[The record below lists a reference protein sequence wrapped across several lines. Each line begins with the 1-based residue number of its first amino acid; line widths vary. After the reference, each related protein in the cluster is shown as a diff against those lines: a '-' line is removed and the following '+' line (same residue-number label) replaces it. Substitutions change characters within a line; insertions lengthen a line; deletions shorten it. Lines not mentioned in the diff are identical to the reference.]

1 MSEPMSETMSAVPVV
16 EKVGPELR
24 LVTAVKNEPKSAGI
38 DTPRK
43 KKPKEIAV
51 ITECCTGCAGSP
63 ACVPYCPVTD
73 CMFWVPDEDHPPF
86 GRIQVDPQLCI
97 GCKKC
102 TSKGPDGSFLD
113 GCPWDAIEMVDI
125 KEAEAIYGE
134 MKY

>member
-1 MSEPMSETMSAVPVV
+1 MNADASEALAPIV
-16 EKVGPELR
+16 EKVGPHLR
-24 LVTAVKNEPKSAGI
+24 LVRVGKSSPISVGI

-63 ACVPYCPVTD
+63 ACVPYCPVAD
-73 CMFWVPDEDHPPF
+73 CMFWVQDDENPPF

-102 TSKGPDGSFLD
+102 TSKGPDGAFLD
-113 GCPWDAIEMVDI
+113 GCPWDAIEMVEI
-125 KEAEAIYGE
+125 AAVEEIYGQ
-134 MKY
+134 MRY

>member
-1 MSEPMSETMSAVPVV
+1 MGAPEASATASAV
-16 EKVGPELR
+16 EKVGSTLR
-24 LVTAVKNEPKSAGI
+24 LVYAEKSAPISEGI

-63 ACVPYCPVTD
+63 ACVPYCPVAD
-73 CMFWVPDEDHPPF
+73 CMFWVEDEENPPF

-113 GCPWDAIEMVDI
+113 GCPWDAIEMV
-125 KEAEAIYGE
+125 ETGAVETVYGA
-134 MKY
+134 MRY